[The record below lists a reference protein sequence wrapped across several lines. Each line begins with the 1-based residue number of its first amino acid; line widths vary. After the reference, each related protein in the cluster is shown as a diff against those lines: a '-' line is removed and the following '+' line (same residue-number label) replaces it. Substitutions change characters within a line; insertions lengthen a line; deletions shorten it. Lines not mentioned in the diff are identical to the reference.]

1 MVIFEG
7 LAFGSV
13 LCRTMSKVSFNF
25 IGMRNFFVAAAS
37 VVLLT
42 FVSCSKEPSGNDEPP
57 KKELDSTLVYS
68 VTMPKHVFGFIGQ
81 NRYSYCPSVVDNG
94 DGSTHVFFC
103 GTQSNIFVDN
113 IYHIQELA
121 DGSRT
126 AERSVLQPSLEWDS
140 RHDCD
145 PSIVEGEFRMGGVD
159 YRYAM
164 FFLSNP
170 MEYYYNEIGVAFS
183 NDLAADSWVKYPYQV
198 VKKPWQ
204 EEGDQFWSA
213 TNKSWGVGQPSA
225 VSLDKKGKVL
235 LTYTKGDVKGTC
247 LMWCELDMSDMD
259 NLSVGTS
266 RNIVSNGWYMK
277 DGETPD
283 HGANSD
289 FAVNLE
295 EDRIVMVRP
304 VHPFDNEYPAFIASM
319 VEVLWM
325 PFSRFLQGEGKW
337 TVMYRIGSKD
347 SGFPRNHNAGLKRDS
362 FGHIKDWETPTVYF
376 TVSKTAPE
384 VEPSYGKHAEWTYNI
399 YKTDLKQEYFYY
411 EKKK

>member
-1 MVIFEG
+1 MV
-7 LAFGSV
+7 AFFVGRCQRPV
-13 LCRTMSKVSFNF
+13 LFLMY
-25 IGMRNFFVAAAS
+25 MRNFLITVITF
-37 VVLLT
+37 LLLIV
-42 FVSCSKEPSGNDEPP
+42 VSCSKEQIGNDAPS
-57 KKELDSTLVYS
+57 KTELDSTLVYS
-68 VTMPKHVFGFIGQ
+68 VSMPKHVFGFVGQ
-81 NRYSYCPSVVDNG
+81 NRYSYCPSIIDNG

-126 AERSVLQPSLEWDS
+126 HERSVLQPSLEWDS

-145 PSIVEGEFRMGGVD
+145 PSVVEGKFRMGGVD

-183 NDLAADSWVKYPYQV
+183 NNLAADSWVKYPYQV
-198 VKKPWQ
+198 IKKPWLN
-204 EEGDQFWSA
+204 EGDQFWSA

-225 VSLDKKGKVL
+225 VSLDKNGKVL
-235 LTYTKGDVKGTC
+235 LMYTKGDVAGTC
-247 LMWCELDMSDMD
+247 LMYCELDMSDMD
-259 NLSVGTS
+259 NLSVDTPKQ
-266 RNIVSNGWYMK
+266 IVSNGWYMK
-277 DGETPD
+277 DKQTPD
-283 HGANSD
+283 YGANSD

-295 EDRIVMVRP
+295 ADRIVMVRP

-337 TVMYRIGSKD
+337 TAMYRIGSKD

-376 TVSKTAPE
+376 TVSKIAPE
-384 VEPSYGKHAEWTYNI
+384 VEASYGKHAEWTYNI
-399 YKTDLKQEYFYY
+399 YKADLRKEYFYY